1 VQVTAR
7 FLAFSQAHGN
17 DLSTPRPEFHFAGL
31 QEGDRWCLCVE
42 RWIEAYRAG
51 CAPQVILEA
60 CHIAALEFVD
70 LADLQSQAL
79 DKE

>member
-1 VQVTAR
+1 MTRPGPDGAGRAR
-7 FLAFSQAHGN
+7 RA
-17 DLSTPRPEFHFAGL
+17 AGGGRRRGGGL
-31 QEGDRWCLCVE
+31 FESGTWSNRA
-42 RWIEAYRAG
+42 EAYRAG

-70 LADLQSQAL
+70 LADLKALAL

>member
-1 VQVTAR
+1 
-7 FLAFSQAHGN
+7 
-17 DLSTPRPEFHFAGL
+17 
-31 QEGDRWCLCVE
+31 VE
-42 RWIEAYRAG
+42 RWAEAYRAG

-70 LADLQSQAL
+70 LADLKALAL